1 MVEIPASLAAPAG
14 ADRARLVVP
23 RLPGRAHLRTLPN
36 GLTVC
41 LLESRQAPL
50 VTTALWYR
58 AGTRDEPPGQ
68 GGIAHFL
75 EHMMFKGSAAY
86 GPGEVDR
93 RTQALGGS
101 NNAFTSH
108 DATAYHFSFAADRW
122 HEALLIE
129 ADRMRGLRL
138 DPAEV
143 TSERQVIVEEIGM
156 YRDDPW
162 DALELEVL
170 GRLFGGHPYGLPVLG
185 TPEELQGI
193 GAVELGAFHAG
204 YYRPDNAVLVVGGDV
219 DERAFAAVE
228 EAFAAIPA
236 GSAARREQIRA
247 VPPPGCVRLERRQGE
262 VARLLL
268 AFLAPPAPHPDH
280 PALRLLVAALAG
292 GRAARLHRRLVD
304 ERQLCLAVST
314 DLHDTQAPGA
324 LLVGLELLPGVEPQI
339 AEQALLAELEEVRR
353 GPLPEEELERA
364 RQILVA
370 DWVFGHERVHQQALT
385 AGFALALFDLGH
397 PVRQLERMAACDAA
411 RVREVA
417 ARYLDPARGAVL
429 GWSLQE
435 E

>member
-1 MVEIPASLAAPAG
+1 MAETPSSLAAPVG
-14 ADRARLVVP
+14 AAPVPLQVP
-23 RLPGRAHLRTLPN
+23 RLPGIPHVRTLGN

-41 LLESRQAPL
+41 VLESRQAPL

-58 AGTRDEPPGQ
+58 VGTRDEAPGH
-68 GGIAHFL
+68 GGVAHFL

-122 HEALLIE
+122 HEALRIE

-138 DPAEV
+138 DPPEV
-143 TSERQVIVEEIGM
+143 ASERQVIVEEIAM

-170 GRLFGGHPYGLPVLG
+170 ARLFGGHPYGLPVLG
-185 TPEELQGI
+185 TPEELRTV
-193 GAVELGAFHAG
+193 GADELRAFHAA

-219 DERAFAAVE
+219 DESVFADVE
-228 EAFAAIPA
+228 RELGAIPA
-236 GSAARREQIRA
+236 GGAARREQPRST
-247 VPPPGCVRLERRQGE
+247 PPVGCVRLERRQGE
-262 VARLLL
+262 VPRLLL
-268 AFLAPPAPHPDH
+268 AFPAPPAPHPDH

-304 ERQLCLAVST
+304 ERELCLAVTT

-324 LLVGLELLPGVEPQI
+324 LLVGLELLPGIEPRL
-339 AEQALLAELEEVRR
+339 AEEALLAELDEVRAA
-353 GPLPEEELERA
+353 PLPQEEIERA
-364 RQILVA
+364 RQILFA

-397 PVRQLERMAACDAA
+397 PRRQLERVAACDAA

-435 E
+435 A